1 MRGFVTGIL
10 AGLAVG
16 YLTAPRSGKETRDK
30 LTDEANKRSKDLQ
43 DQWNKNVAQVKDG
56 YEQVKSQV
64 NQYVGQAQEKVNQFK
79 DQAQQAANGAKTN
92 NTNTNNDP
100 VESGVYHTDGAF

>member
-1 MRGFVTGIL
+1 MKGFVTGIL

-64 NQYVGQAQEKVNQFK
+64 NQYVGQAQEKVNEFK
-79 DQAQQAANGAKTN
+79 DQAQQAANGSKTN
-92 NTNTNNDP
+92 NTNNDP

>member
-1 MRGFVTGIL
+1 MRGFLTGIL

-30 LTDEANKRSKDLQ
+30 LTEEANKRSKDLQ
-43 DQWNKNVAQVKDG
+43 DQWNKNVAQVKEG

-64 NQYVGQAQEKVNQFK
+64 NQYVGQAQDKVNQLK
-79 DQAQQAANGAKTN
+79 DHAQQAVNQNQANT
-92 NTNTNNDP
+92 TNNDP
-100 VESGVYHTDGAF
+100 VESGVYHTDTGY

>member
-1 MRGFVTGIL
+1 MRGFLTGVL
-10 AGLAVG
+10 TGLAVG

-30 LTDEANKRSKDLQ
+30 LTEEANKRSKDLQ
-43 DQWNKNVAQVKDG
+43 DQWNKNVTQVKEG

-64 NQYVGQAQEKVNQFK
+64 NQYVGQAQEKVNQLK
-79 DQAQQAANGAKTN
+79 DQAQQVVNKNQPNDA
-92 NTNTNNDP
+92 NNDP